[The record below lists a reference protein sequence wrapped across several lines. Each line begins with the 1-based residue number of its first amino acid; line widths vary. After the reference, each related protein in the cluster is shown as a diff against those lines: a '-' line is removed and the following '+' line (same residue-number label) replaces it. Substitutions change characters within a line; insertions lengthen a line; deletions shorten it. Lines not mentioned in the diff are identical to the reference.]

1 MHTNNGQLYALSYRL
16 RSARNKKR
24 SQKKDVE
31 KRLIQLHK
39 QEVKLWTDRR
49 KLPWVLLAEPYQK
62 GWKRFF
68 VLREDVKRTN
78 NAGFYESLLEKIN
91 TIQYSKDKGFKVK
104 KRRMRKRVYE
114 VKKQSLREFYEWE
127 WNSPRLQLTENE
139 KAFFYRQETLCSKGK
154 YTCVK
159 YVYAEP
165 WRFVLQIRPHMIT
178 HMKMIDEDLEREVQQ
193 LKNYVERNY
202 LRHKIIKMTKGR
214 KQNQR
219 KYYNIKMNYQDR
231 FKNKPLYSVLD
242 ECSRE
247 KNTINNQT

>member
-1 MHTNNGQLYALSYRL
+1 MHTNNGQAHALSYRL

-24 SQKKDVE
+24 SQKEDVE

-39 QEVKLWTDRR
+39 EEVKLWTHRR
-49 KLPWVLLAEPYQK
+49 NLPWVPLAEPYQK

-68 VLREDVKRTN
+68 VLREDVRRSN
-78 NAGFYESLLEKIN
+78 NAAFYESLLEKIN

-127 WNSPRLQLTENE
+127 WNSSRLQLTEEE

-154 YTCVK
+154 CICVK

-178 HMKMIDEDLEREVQQ
+178 HMKMIDEDLEREIQQ
-193 LKNYVERNY
+193 LKNYIERND
-202 LRHKIIKMTKGR
+202 LRHKIYKMTKGR
-214 KQNQR
+214 RQNWR
-219 KYYNIKMNYQDR
+219 KYDGIKPKYR
-231 FKNKPLYSVLD
+231 HPFKNKPLYSILD
-242 ECSRE
+242 ECIRE
-247 KNTINNQT
+247 KI